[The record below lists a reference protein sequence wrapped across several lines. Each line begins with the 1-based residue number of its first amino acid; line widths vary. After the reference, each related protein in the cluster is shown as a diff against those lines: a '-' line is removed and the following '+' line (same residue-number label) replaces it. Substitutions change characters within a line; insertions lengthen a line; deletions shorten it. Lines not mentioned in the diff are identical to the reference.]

1 MRVDGGKIMKLV
13 TAFLAACLILSAVG
27 PAEAQNGQ
35 GFGHGGQKRGACC
48 LIDDASYP
56 VQQLSADEATRVLFM
71 REEEKLAMDIYQA
84 LSQKWRLRI
93 FSNIAAG
100 ERRHFDAVERMIIR
114 YELSDTALPA
124 PGSFGNAELQML
136 YNDLLAKG
144 ERSLADA
151 LQVGVIIEEKDIA
164 GLKDAISAT
173 NKRDLLTIYGNLQNG
188 SLKHLSAFNSRLQTI
203 DAR

>member
-1 MRVDGGKIMKLV
+1 MGKIMKPA
-13 TAFLAACLILSAVG
+13 TAFLTACLILTAVVS
-27 PAEAQNGQ
+27 AEAQNGQ
-35 GFGHGGQKRGACC
+35 GFRHGGQNRSTCC
-48 LIDDASYP
+48 LRYDASYP
-56 VQQLSADEATRVLFM
+56 VQQLSADEAARILFM

-100 ERRHFDAVERMIIR
+100 ERRHFDAVERMIVR

-124 PGSFGNAELQML
+124 PGSFANAELQKL

-144 ERSLADA
+144 ERSLVDA
-151 LQVGVIIEEKDIA
+151 LQVGVIIEERDIA
-164 GLKDAISAT
+164 DLKDAISAT
-173 NKRDLLTIYGNLQNG
+173 NKRDLLAVYGNLQNG